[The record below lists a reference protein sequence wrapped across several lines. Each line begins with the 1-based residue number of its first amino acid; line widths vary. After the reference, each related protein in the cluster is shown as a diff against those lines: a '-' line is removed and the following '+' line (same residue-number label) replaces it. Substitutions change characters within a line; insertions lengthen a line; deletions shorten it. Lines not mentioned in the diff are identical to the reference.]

1 MGDFER
7 DTAVRARGNGIFEC
21 DLRKDWWV
29 VAGPN
34 GGYLG
39 AIVVRA
45 LSADPELGSRPLRS
59 ITLHY
64 LGRPREGAAEVHV
77 DADRHG
83 RSVSFMTAR
92 LVQDDRVMA
101 TAAAIFAD
109 DRDGMEIDQ
118 LDRPP
123 ATPPDDTAELPDA
136 PDSPP
141 FGRQFDYRPAIG
153 TPIFGGGDE
162 ALTGGWLR
170 LRHER
175 AIDAALL
182 VALTDSWFPA
192 VFAMRTDAAAVPTL
206 ELTVHLRGLLPREP
220 DWALGRYRTR
230 LARHGFMEEDA
241 EIFSRDGEL
250 LAQSRQLALAG

>member
-7 DTAVRARGNGIFEC
+7 DTAVRARGDGIFDC
-21 DLRKDWWV
+21 DIRKDWWV
-29 VAGPN
+29 IAGPN

-45 LSADPELGSRPLRS
+45 LSADPELGLRPLRS

-64 LGRPREGAAEVHV
+64 VGRPREGAAEVHV
-77 DADRHG
+77 EADRHG
-83 RSVSFMTAR
+83 RSVSFMRAR

-109 DRDGMEIDQ
+109 ERDGMEIDQ
-118 LDRPP
+118 LDRPGVTAP
-123 ATPPDDTAELPDA
+123 EETAELPDA
-136 PDSPP
+136 PDGPP
-141 FGRQFDYRPAIG
+141 FGRQFHYLPAIG
-153 TPIFGGGDE
+153 TPTFGGGDE

-170 LRHER
+170 LRNER
-175 AIDAALL
+175 ALDAALI

-192 VFAMRTDAAAVPTL
+192 VFAMRTDTAPVPTL
-206 ELTVHLRGLLPREP
+206 ELTVHLRGQLPREG

-230 LARHGFMEEDA
+230 LARQGFMEEDA